1 MNYVVNYG
9 VNWSHR
15 RYENET
21 FDYYHNAIKFYKN
34 LDKSIWKAGEIVKL
48 TSNGL
53 FEPADVTL
61 KLEWNNGTQL
71 SKKTCRTSY

>member
-15 RYENET
+15 RYENKA
-21 FDYYHNAIKFYKN
+21 FHHYRNAVKFYKS

-48 TSNGL
+48 VGNGL
-53 FEPADVTL
+53 FEPADVL
-61 KLEWNNGTQL
+61 IKLEWDNGKEL
-71 SKKTCRTSY
+71 SKKTRGS